1 MNRNF
6 YKFKI
11 GKLNIC
17 NLINIMIFDHWQFES
32 ILETFVSENS
42 AKLKGHKEIVYLAT
56 HSRKAD

>member
-1 MNRNF
+1 M
-6 YKFKI
+6 I
-11 GKLNIC
+11 GKLKIC

-32 ILETFVSENS
+32 ILETFVSDNS